1 MADGQGAATVEPADS
16 VVRLTHV
23 IYALHA
29 VSLVTGIVTAA
40 TVVFAFLTGWPS
52 IIAVILN
59 YVKRREA
66 RGTWLESHFRWQIR
80 TFWFGL
86 LWVAFCLLFVVATL
100 GVGLLIAWLPL
111 GVVGLWFI
119 YRIASGWLRLNDR
132 RPMYA

>member
-1 MADGQGAATVEPADS
+1 MVVSRAFIEPRRSLATLTHIIYGLHALSLLTGILGAATV
-16 VVRLTHV
+16 V
-23 IYALHA
+23 
-29 VSLVTGIVTAA
+29 G
-40 TVVFAFLTGWPS
+40 AFLTGWPS

-86 LWVAFCLLFVVATL
+86 LWVVLCLLFVAATL
-100 GVGLLIAWLPL
+100 GIGLLIAGLPL

-119 YRIASGWLRLNDR
+119 YRVVRGWLRLNDR
-132 RPMYA
+132 LPMYE